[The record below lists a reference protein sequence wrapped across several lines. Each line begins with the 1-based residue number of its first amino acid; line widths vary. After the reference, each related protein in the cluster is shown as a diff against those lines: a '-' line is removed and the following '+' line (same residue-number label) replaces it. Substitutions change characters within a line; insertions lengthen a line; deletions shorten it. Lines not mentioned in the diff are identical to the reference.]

1 MTILWDG
8 EKFFHELDTAKAQKM
23 VEEGRAQNAAKEDGF
38 SLKYKHQFSN
48 YTTRELR
55 AETKPAPAPP
65 AEVQAPPKPIEEPQ
79 AAMSAPAPEVDWEAH
94 REDFKAAT
102 GALRARKDSVIEWM
116 KSEGRL

>member
-8 EKFFHELDTAKAQKM
+8 EKFFHETDTKKAQKM
-23 VEEGRAQNAAKEDGF
+23 IADGVAQDASKEDGF
-38 SLKYKHQFSN
+38 SLKYKHQFKVTSTQPV
-48 YTTRELR
+48 YTTREMR
-55 AETKPAPAPP
+55 AEPAPADKPP
-65 AEVQAPPKPIEEPQ
+65 EPSVQAQ
-79 AAMSAPAPEVDWEAH
+79 SAPETEIDWESH

>member
-8 EKFFHELDTAKAQKM
+8 EKFFHETDTNKARKM
-23 VEEGRAQNAAKEDGF
+23 IADGVAQDASKEDGF
-38 SLKYKHQFSN
+38 SLKYKHEFKVTSTQPV
-48 YTTRELR
+48 YTTREMR
-55 AETKPAPAPP
+55 AETAPVVEKPAEPV
-65 AEVQAPPKPIEEPQ
+65 VQAQ
-79 AAMSAPAPEVDWEAH
+79 TAPEPEIDWESH

>member
-8 EKFFHELDTAKAQKM
+8 EKFFHELDTAKAKKM
-23 VEEGRAQNAAKEDGF
+23 IEEGRAQDASKEDGF
-38 SLKYKHQFSN
+38 SLKYKHQFSV
-48 YTTRELR
+48 YTTREMR
-55 AETKPAPAPP
+55 AE
-65 AEVQAPPKPIEEPQ
+65 PPKSDPKPVVPDAPVEPTVE
-79 AAMSAPAPEVDWEAH
+79 ATAPAPEIDWESH

>member
-8 EKFFHELDTAKAQKM
+8 EKFFHETDTKKAQKM
-23 VEEGRAQNAAKEDGF
+23 IAEGKAQDASKEDGF
-38 SLKYKHQFSN
+38 SLKYKHQFKVTSTQPV
-48 YTTRELR
+48 YTTREMR
-55 AETKPAPAPP
+55 AEPAPAAMPP
-65 AEVQAPPKPIEEPQ
+65 EPAVQAQ
-79 AAMSAPAPEVDWEAH
+79 SAPETEIDWESH